1 MTNPR
6 PKGGRPTELDAHL
19 TLPGPDGTTRTVT
32 VEERII
38 ELMATGAHVDTA
50 AASIGVMRPQL
61 HEWLRIGAKA
71 NKDITAGRRTHPDDP
86 TRDPDMPTIGNHETR
101 CLRFSF
107 AVDAA
112 QAEWLMRQEAT
123 LETVSRPRQHTV
135 TTVKTDA
142 AGATVESSTRTETEI
157 PDMATVRWRLE
168 RHPASRDTYGRTTH
182 AVELSG
188 PDGEAIPV
196 DLRISTITDK
206 IAALRA
212 KPELEEE
219 TPDDDPGS

>member
-6 PKGGRPTELDAHL
+6 PKAGRPTELDSPIDVPTA
-19 TLPGPDGTTRTVT
+19 DGTMRRVT
-32 VEERII
+32 VETRIV

-50 AASIGVMRPQL
+50 AMSLGIERSVLHDWLKIGGRT
-61 HEWLRIGAKA
+61 RKA
-71 NKDITAGRRTHPDDP
+71 WAAGKLSHPN
-86 TRDPDMPTIGNHETR
+86 DPDGEAPLPTPHQTH
-101 CLRFSF
+101 CAQFSV

-142 AGATVESSTRTETEI
+142 AGATVETSTRTENEI

-168 RHPASRDTYGRTTH
+168 RHPASRDTYGRTTT

-212 KPELEEE
+212 KPEPEEE
-219 TPDDDPGS
+219 TPNGQQ